1 MSVCAACGCG
11 KDRSQAQRIPL
22 PPQVEWD
29 VAAGCLITITEIR
42 MTQAVKVEEHVHGGT
57 VWVAIRARGAEWSWL
72 TQEEAARLGR
82 EWAAR
87 YGSAEPA
94 HTPLLLAAE

>member
-1 MSVCAACGCG
+1 ML
-11 KDRSQAQRIPL
+11 L
-22 PPQVEWD
+22 PCPVERD
-29 VAAGCLITITEIR
+29 VATGHFTTITEVR
-42 MTQAVKVEEHVHGGT
+42 MTQTLKVEEHVHGGT

-87 YGSAEPA
+87 YGSGEPERR
-94 HTPLLLAAE
+94 PLLLAAE

>member
-1 MSVCAACGCG
+1 M
-11 KDRSQAQRIPL
+11 RISL
-22 PPQVEWD
+22 PSRMARD
-29 VAAGCLITITEIR
+29 VATGHFTNITEVR
-42 MTQAVKVEEHVHGGT
+42 MTQALKVEEHVHGGT

-87 YGSAEPA
+87 YGSVQPECEPV
-94 HTPLLLAAE
+94 LLAAE